1 MNELGKF
8 LKEQREE
15 KGITLDELQDIT
27 KIQRRYLVG
36 IENGNYSLMPGPFYV
51 RAFIKQYVEA
61 IGLKSDEIF
70 EQFKDDIPASLQEE
84 SPVNLSRVQSRNTF
98 SSNSKVFEFLPKV
111 LIGLF
116 IIGIVATAYYF
127 FVLYDNNTE
136 ETPEVVTDPSVTIVD
151 SGKLDQPATPEEEE
165 VTPPVEQVPT
175 EPEQP
180 EYVQELVLTE
190 TVGNKSYFD
199 LKGINKFELELAT
212 TGQTW
217 VSVTNNKG
225 YSFYEGTLNVNGTEK
240 LKQFDFSNEEEI
252 VIIMGRPSETTVT
265 INGEPINL
273 STITSGT
280 NRHDLVIR
288 YVFNA
293 Q

>member
-8 LKEQREE
+8 LKEKREE

-36 IENGNYSLMPGPFYV
+36 IEEGNYSLMPGPFYV

-61 IGLKSDEIF
+61 IGLKADEIF
-70 EQFKDDIPASLQEE
+70 EQFKNDIPASLQEE
-84 SPVNLSRVQSRNTF
+84 SPVNLSRVKSRNTF
-98 SSNSKVFEFLPKV
+98 SSNSKIFEVLPKI

-116 IIGIVATAYYF
+116 IVGIIATAYYF
-127 FVLYDNNTE
+127 FVLYDNNADE
-136 ETPEVVTDPSVTIVD
+136 KPAVVTDPAVTIVD
-151 SGKLDQPATPEEEE
+151 SGKLNQSTPPEET
-165 VTPPVEQVPT
+165 TPPVVEEPT

-180 EYVQELVLTE
+180 TNVQELVLTE

-199 LKGINKFELELAT
+199 LKGIDKFNLELAT

-217 VSVTNNKG
+217 VSVKNAKG
-225 YSFYEGTLNVNGTEK
+225 YSFFEGTLNASSEEK

-252 VIIMGRPSETTVT
+252 VIIIGRPSETTIK
-265 INGEPINL
+265 INDEPIELN
-273 STITSGT
+273 TITSGK

-288 YVFNA
+288 YLFNV